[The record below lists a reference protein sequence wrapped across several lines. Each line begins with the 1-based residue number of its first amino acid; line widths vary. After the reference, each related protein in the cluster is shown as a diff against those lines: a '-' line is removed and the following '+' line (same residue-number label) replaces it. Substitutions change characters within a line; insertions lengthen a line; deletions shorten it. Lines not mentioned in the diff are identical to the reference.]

1 MKRMKKNHKMR
12 VRNERNI
19 QIEENPKSA
28 RDTNVT
34 IQWKPRILKVCE
46 VLTR

>member
-1 MKRMKKNHKMR
+1 MR

-34 IQWKPRILKVCE
+34 IQWKPRIQKVCE